1 MQQDLKEASTD
12 GNAPTPESVERMRRK
27 VQETEKLQSSL
38 QAEIAQNEALLAQ
51 LRPLV
56 STSPSAQTSSK
67 PDYDAQQDAPNHSF
81 SFLTSTPSAAALG
94 VGSTSHANSLA
105 QNTAFIHS
113 QLPALRDIVATL
125 REHLASLP
133 DKDMAATVD
142 GAQEARHGY
151 IESQSKRAL
160 ERVGV
165 DAVAVNDTEVLGRR
179 MGAEE
184 TRALEGIV
192 GAMGAQQQRQDEDKM
207 EE

>member
-1 MQQDLKEASTD
+1 MQQDLQTPAAD
-12 GNAPTPESVERMRRK
+12 GNAPTPDSITRLRRK

-38 QAEIAQNEALLAQ
+38 QAEVAQNEALLAQ

-56 STSPSAQTSSK
+56 SSAPATSSK
-67 PDYDAQQDAPNHSF
+67 TDNDAHQHAINHSF
-81 SFLTSTPSAAALG
+81 SFLTSTPAAVSLG

-105 QNTAFIHS
+105 QNSSFIHS

-125 REHLASLP
+125 RAHLATLP

-142 GAQEARHGY
+142 GVQEARHGY
-151 IESQSKRAL
+151 IESQSRRAL

-165 DAVAVNDTEVLGRR
+165 DATPAPDTEALGRR

-192 GAMGAQQQRQDEDKM
+192 GAMGAQQKQDEDKM

>member
-1 MQQDLKEASTD
+1 MLQNLKEASTD
-12 GNAPTPESVERMRRK
+12 ANAPTPDSVERMRRK

-38 QAEIAQNEALLAQ
+38 QAEVAQNEALLAQ

-56 STSPSAQTSSK
+56 SSPSAAQASSK
-67 PDYDAQQDAPNHSF
+67 PESDAQQPAPTQSF

-94 VGSTSHANSLA
+94 VGSSSHANSLA
-105 QNTAFIHS
+105 QNTSFIHS

-125 REHLASLP
+125 RAHLATLP
-133 DKDMAATVD
+133 KKDMAATVD

-151 IESQSKRAL
+151 IESQTRRAL

-192 GAMGAQQQRQDEDKM
+192 SAMQQRQEADEDKM